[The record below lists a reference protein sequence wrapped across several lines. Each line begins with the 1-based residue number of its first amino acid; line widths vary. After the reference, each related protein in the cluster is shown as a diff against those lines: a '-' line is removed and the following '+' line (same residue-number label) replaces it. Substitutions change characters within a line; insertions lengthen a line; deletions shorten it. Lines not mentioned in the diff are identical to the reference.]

1 MKSVLSKE
9 KDVLKKVLDFLPDAT
24 FIIDRNGRVLAW
36 NKAIEEM
43 TGVRAEAMLGK
54 SNFEYALPFYGERKP
69 ILIDLVFKSN
79 DELEKKYS
87 YIQRKNDVVIAETQV
102 AKLKGKTAVLW
113 AKASAIR
120 DKKDEIIGAIETIRD
135 ITAIKSTENALRH
148 SEAKLKEQKAALE
161 QRNIDLQDI
170 LGQVEVEK
178 NKIQENVTT
187 NVENIILP
195 LVKKIRLRT
204 ESKKYIHLLQ
214 RSLEELTAA
223 FGSRISQKKFKLS
236 PRELEICA
244 MIREG
249 VTGKDISRLLS
260 HSFQTVEMHR
270 KNIRRKLGIANKKVN
285 LISFLKGL

>member
-1 MKSVLSKE
+1 MNNVLIKE

-24 FIIDRNGRVLAW
+24 FIIDRNGRVIAW
-36 NKAIEEM
+36 NRAIEEM

-54 SNFEYALPFYGERKP
+54 SNFEYAMPFYGERKP

-120 DKKDEIIGAIETIRD
+120 DKKNEIIGAIETIRD
-135 ITAIKSTENALRH
+135 ITAIKNTENALRH
-148 SEAKLKEQKAALE
+148 SESKLKEQKAVLE
-161 QRNIDLQDI
+161 QRTVDLQDI

-178 NKIQENVTT
+178 NKIQENVLT

-195 LVKKIRLRT
+195 LVKKIRLKT

-249 VTGKDISRLLS
+249 VTGKDISRLLNL
-260 HSFQTVEMHR
+260 SFQTVEMHR